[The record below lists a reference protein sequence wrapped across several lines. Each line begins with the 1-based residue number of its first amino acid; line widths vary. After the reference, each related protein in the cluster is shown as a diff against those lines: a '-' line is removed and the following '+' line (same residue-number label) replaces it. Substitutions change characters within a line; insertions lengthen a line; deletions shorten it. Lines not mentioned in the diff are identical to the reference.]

1 MVGRW
6 PAEMKLLLDTHA
18 VVWWL
23 TDSPKLTH
31 GARSAIA
38 SPTNDVY
45 VSAAS
50 GWEIATKVRRGRWPE
65 AAPLLVGLHALL
77 AENRI
82 AVLPI
87 ELGHAVRAGT
97 LDGAHNDPFD
107 RIIAAQA
114 LEQDELTLVTVDPV
128 FGDFGVKTLW

>member
-1 MVGRW
+1 
-6 PAEMKLLLDTHA
+6 MKLLLDTHA

-23 TDSPKLTH
+23 TDDPKLSL
-31 GARSAIA
+31 GARAAIA

-65 AAPLLVGLHALL
+65 AAPLLVGLDGLL

-82 AVLPI
+82 GVLPI
-87 ELGHAVRAGT
+87 ELAHAVRAGA

-114 LEQDELTLVTVDPV
+114 LEQNEGSLVTVDPI
-128 FGDFGVKTLW
+128 FRDFGVRIVW